1 MSEYVPITTDLR
13 LLVGCFTTKL
23 TDFERDKFNQL
34 CDVLDSIHAAL
45 GAENE
50 RLREQADKQTIGDL
64 FVRVHLDYSD
74 MAQQFEWAAQ
84 AVRNIGGGAE

>member
-1 MSEYVPITTDLR
+1 MSEYIPITTDLR

-34 CDVLDSIHAAL
+34 CDVLDSIHANL
-45 GAENE
+45 ERENE
-50 RLREQADKQTIGDL
+50 RLREQADKHTVGEL

-74 MAQQFEWAAQ
+74 MAQQLELAAQ
-84 AVRNIGGGAE
+84 AVRNIGGDAS